1 MPATFYLGT
10 HQTGWL
16 GHANVPLMV
25 SDRRLRERARLPRA
39 AAPWVLDSGGFTEL
53 QMHGR
58 WTVTPHDYAAR
69 VRRYRDEIGLLAWA
83 APQDMMCEPAIIDG
97 GWHGGQYFAG
107 THLPVEV
114 HQARTVANLVQ
125 LREIAPDLPFIPVL
139 QGFTRAEYEHC
150 VTLYDRAG
158 IDLAAEPTVGLG
170 SVCRREATTEI
181 AEIVTALRGHGLE
194 NLHGFGVKS
203 SGLGRYGRLL
213 ASADSLAW
221 SYDARRYRRP
231 SPWCTGHRAAKNCA
245 SCLPYALAWRERT
258 ILPRLTQHPA
268 PLRKEAS
275 CPLSPPCPTSAGTTP
290 S

>member
-16 GHANVPLMV
+16 GHVNVPLMV

-58 WTVTPHDYAAR
+58 WTVSPHEYVAR
-69 VRRYRDEIGLLAWA
+69 VRRYRDEIGMLAWA
-83 APQDMMCEPAIIDG
+83 APQDMMCEPIII
-97 GWHGGQYFAG
+97 HGGRAGPVLFAG
-107 THLPVEV
+107 THLTVEE
-114 HQARTVANLVQ
+114 HQARTVANFAQ
-125 LREIAPDLPFIPVL
+125 LREMAPDLPFIPVL
-139 QGFTRAEYEHC
+139 QGFALAEYEHC

-181 AEIVTALRGHGLE
+181 AEIVTALRARGIGG
-194 NLHGFGVKS
+194 LHGFGVKS
-203 SGLGRYGRLL
+203 SGLGLYGHLL

-221 SYDARRYRRP
+221 SYDARRYQRP
-231 SPWCTGHRAAKNCA
+231 SPWCTGHRSAKNCA
-245 SCLPYALAWRERT
+245 NCLPYALAWRERT
-258 ILPRLTQHPA
+258 IMPRLA
-268 PLRKEAS
+268 PTPPDRRKL
-275 CPLSPPCPTSAGTTP
+275 P
-290 S
+290 

>member
-25 SDRRLRERARLPRA
+25 SDRRLRERSPDRLPLA
-39 AAPWVLDSGGFTEL
+39 ASDWVLDGGGFTEL

-58 WTVTPHDYAAR
+58 WTVTPAEYVRR
-69 VRRYRDEIGLLAWA
+69 VRRYAGRIGRLVWA
-83 APQDMMCEPAIIDG
+83 APQDWMCEPIIING
-97 GWHGGQYFAG
+97 GRVGPAFFAG
-107 THLPVEV
+107 THLSVEE
-114 HQARTVANLVQ
+114 HQARTVANFVQ
-125 LREIAPDLPFIPVL
+125 LREMAPDLPFIPVL

-203 SGLGRYGRLL
+203 SGLGLYGSQL

-231 SPWCTGHRAAKNCA
+231 SPWCTGHRSAKNCA

-258 ILPRLTQHPA
+258 ILPRLARAPA
-268 PLRKEAS
+268 
-275 CPLSPPCPTSAGTTP
+275 
-290 S
+290 